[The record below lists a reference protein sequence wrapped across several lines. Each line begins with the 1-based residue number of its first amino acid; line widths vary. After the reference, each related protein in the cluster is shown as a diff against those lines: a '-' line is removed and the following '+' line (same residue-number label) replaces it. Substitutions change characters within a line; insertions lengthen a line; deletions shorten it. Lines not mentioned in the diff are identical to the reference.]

1 MMTTLPLSGLGL
13 AAGGGP
19 LGQDTEDV
27 TDIVTT
33 IYIGGRCRCRRQW
46 QCITVAV
53 YGVPSYDVCA
63 HCGDWRTV
71 LHTVRWSGTD
81 QNTGKVRHS
90 IRDQATLHHYY
101 QVPDTIIQM
110 TVDRVRR
117 LPRQDYCHVV
127 LVCNLL
133 HIVKK

>member
-1 MMTTLPLSGLGL
+1 MMTPLPGTGWLEEE
-13 AAGGGP
+13 P
-19 LGQDTEDV
+19 LG
-27 TDIVTT
+27 
-33 IYIGGRCRCRRQW
+33 
-46 QCITVAV
+46 
-53 YGVPSYDVCA
+53 YDVCA

-117 LPRQDYCHVV
+117 LPRQDYCHVGV
-127 LVCNLL
+127 QPAA
-133 HIVKK
+133 HREKVKSLYQHC